1 MTAPLAVYI
10 HWPFCL
16 SKCGYCDFNS
26 YAAGTAD
33 QAPWRD
39 GLIRELEHFAAE
51 TQGRPVETVFFGG
64 GTPSLME
71 PRTVAAVLEAV
82 VRLWT
87 VAEDAEITLEAN
99 PTSSEAA
106 RFKAFRTA
114 GVNRLS
120 LGVQSLDDAALRF
133 LGRAH
138 DAAEARRAVDLAVRT
153 FDRHS
158 IDLIYGLPDQDPDL
172 WRKQLTEALVLARD
186 HISLYQLTVEAGTPF
201 ARAGVAEADEDRG
214 VALYEGT
221 QEVLGVAGLPA
232 YEISNHAR
240 PGAECR
246 HNLEIWRGRDY
257 LGIGPGAHGRLTR
270 DGVTEALHQVRDPK
284 RWLARIRDKGH
295 GTAGR
300 NRLTLNERRE
310 ELILLGLRLTE
321 GIPAALADTLPQG
334 RVIELIETAHLAR
347 GPEGGL
353 VATSA
358 GRLCLNALLARL
370 LA

>member
-1 MTAPLAVYI
+1 MSTRLAVYI

-26 YAAGTAD
+26 YAAGTVE

-39 GLIRELEHFAAE
+39 GLIRELEYFAAE
-51 TQGRPVETVFFGG
+51 TLGRTVETIFFGG

-82 VRLWT
+82 SRLWT
-87 VAEDAEITLEAN
+87 VAKDAEITLEAN

-106 RFKAFRTA
+106 RFAAFRAA

-138 DAAEARRAVDLAVRT
+138 DAAEARRAVDLAART

-158 IDLIYGLPDQDPDL
+158 VDLIYGLPDQPPDL
-172 WRKQLTEALVLARD
+172 WRNQLTEALPLVRD
-186 HISLYQLTVEAGTPF
+186 HLSLYQLTVEAGTPF
-201 ARAGVAEADEDRG
+201 ARAEVPEADENRG
-214 VALYEGT
+214 AALYEVT
-221 QEVLGVAGLPA
+221 QEILGAAGLPA

-270 DGVTEALHQVRDPK
+270 DEVTEALHQVRDPK
-284 RWLARIRDKGH
+284 RWLDRVRERGH

-300 NRLTLNERRE
+300 NALTLDERRE

-321 GIPAALADTLPQG
+321 GIPAALAETLPKD
-334 RVIELIETAHLAR
+334 RIIEMIESGHLSQRA
-347 GPEGGL
+347 EGGL
-353 VATSA
+353 TATPA

-370 LA
+370 LV

>member
-1 MTAPLAVYI
+1 MSTRLAVYV

-26 YAAGTAD
+26 YAAGTVD

-51 TQGRPVETVFFGG
+51 TQGWTVETIFFGG

-71 PRTVAAVLEAV
+71 PGTVAAVLEAV
-82 VRLWT
+82 ARLWT
-87 VAEDAEITLEAN
+87 VAIDAEITLEAN
-99 PTSSEAA
+99 PTSSEAD
-106 RFKAFRTA
+106 RFTAFRSA
-114 GVNRLS
+114 GINRLS
-120 LGVQSLDDAALRF
+120 LGVQSLDDTALRF

-138 DAAEARRAVDLAVRT
+138 DAAEGRRAVDLAART
-153 FDRHS
+153 YDRHS
-158 IDLIYGLPDQDPDL
+158 IDLIYGLPDQHPDL
-172 WRKQLTEALVLARD
+172 WRKQLTEALVLVGD

-201 ARAGVAEADEDRG
+201 AKAGVPEAEEDRG
-214 VALYEGT
+214 VALYEAT
-221 QEVLGVAGLPA
+221 QEVLEAAGLPA

-257 LGIGPGAHGRLTR
+257 LGIGPGAHARITH
-270 DGVTEALHQVRDPK
+270 DGTTEALHQVRDP
-284 RWLARIRDKGH
+284 RLWLDRVRGKGH

-300 NRLTLNERRE
+300 NVLTLNERRE
-310 ELILLGLRLTE
+310 ELILLGLRLSE
-321 GIPAALADTLPQG
+321 GIPALLAETLPQA
-334 RVIELIETAHLAR
+334 RVIELIESGHLFQ

-353 VATSA
+353 AATPA

-370 LA
+370 LV